1 MNKPRGKLAFDPS
14 KTMSPA
20 AIAAETPAKPAR
32 AKQSNTQTIQHSNN
46 ETPPPPPA
54 KPGRKG
60 QGAAS
65 REGTQ
70 FVAAHVPIEAALQLK
85 SLALQQR
92 SSLQV
97 VLTEAINDLF
107 QKHGLNR
114 IA

>member
-1 MNKPRGKLAFDPS
+1 MNKPRGKLDFNPA
-14 KTMSPA
+14 KTMTPA
-20 AIAAETPAKPAR
+20 AIAATPAEPAAVKR
-32 AKQSNTQTIQHSNN
+32 SNTQTPKHSN
-46 ETPPPPPA
+46 TDVQ

-60 QGAAS
+60 QGPAA

-85 SLALQQR
+85 SLALQSR
-92 SSLQV
+92 SSTQAL
-97 VLTEAINDLF
+97 LTEAINDLF